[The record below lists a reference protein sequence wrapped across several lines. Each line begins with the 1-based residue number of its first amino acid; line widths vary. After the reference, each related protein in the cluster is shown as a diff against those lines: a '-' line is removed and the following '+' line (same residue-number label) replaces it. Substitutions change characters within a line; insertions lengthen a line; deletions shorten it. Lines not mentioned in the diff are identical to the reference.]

1 MIEAAI
7 GIAIG
12 VAIALSAIAIARALR
27 WQHWYY
33 SATLILLPLVYG
45 AFALGA
51 GAGNIAL
58 NELLLGIPFLVVGTG
73 LLFRGMRRSAILVG
87 CLWLS
92 HGAYDLVHDLL
103 LSNPGVPSWYPA
115 LCAGFDLSIGSYVLW
130 LSRTLENADIR
141 LARG

>member
-7 GIAIG
+7 GIVIG
-12 VAIALSAIAIARALR
+12 IAIALSAIAIARALR

-45 AFALGA
+45 AFAMGV
-51 GAGNIAL
+51 GAGNIAV
-58 NELLLGIPFLVVGTG
+58 NELLLGIPFLAVGAG
-73 LLFRGMRRSAILVG
+73 LMVRGFRRSAIIVG

-92 HGAYDLVHDLL
+92 HGAFDLFHDLL

-115 LCAGFDLSIGSYVLW
+115 LCAGFDLSVGSYVLW
-130 LSRTLENADIR
+130 LSTTLENADIR
-141 LARG
+141 MARS